1 MSSVIVDSVSH
12 KYMVGDITIEAL
24 HEVTLDIK
32 KGEFFTIIGPSGCG
46 KSTLLNI
53 ISGLI
58 KPSSGRVLVDGNE
71 VKGPL
76 PGKIAYVFQAPL
88 LLPWRTVLDN
98 VAFGLEMLGVKKE
111 ERYKKAR
118 ELIKLV
124 GLAGFEKMY
133 PSELSGGMQ
142 QRVALARALAVD
154 PSVLLMDEP
163 FGPLDEQT
171 RLNLGIELTRIWML
185 TKKTIIFVTHSL
197 AEAAL
202 LSDRIAVMSKR
213 PGRVVKIIEVN
224 DERPRDPESPQ
235 VQKVRA
241 EIWNLLKK
249 YG

>member
-1 MSSVIVDSVSH
+1 
-12 KYMVGDITIEAL
+12 MVGDNTIEAL

-53 ISGLI
+53 IAGLI
-58 KPSSGRVLVDGNE
+58 KPSSGRVLVDENE

-76 PGKIAYVFQAPL
+76 PGKISYVFQAPL

-118 ELIKLV
+118 ELLKLV

-185 TKKTIIFVTHSL
+185 TKKTIIFVTHSIT
-197 AEAAL
+197 EAAF

-213 PGRVVKIIEVN
+213 PGQLVNVIEVN
-224 DERPRDPESPQ
+224 DERPRDPESPPNT
-235 VQKVRA
+235 
-241 EIWNLLKK
+241 ES
-249 YG
+249 